1 MSKQNIN
8 NVKLGKDVKIF
19 DFVNL
24 YGCSIDNGTKIG
36 TFVEIQKNTFIGKN
50 CKIGPHAYI
59 RKGTIIGDNCEIGRA
74 EVKGSVIM
82 NGVKAHHHCYIG
94 DSIIGDNVNI
104 GAGVVLTNFKLGG
117 KMIKLGDVEIGRKF
131 MSWVFARARRQS
143 STVEKYELPGLTLFV
158 AIPLPFTGAWTGS
171 IVAFLLGIKFW
182 PAFLHITLG
191 VLIAGVIV
199 TTLCLLGWTGAIIAG
214 IGLCSAFIIG
224 WLKSGR

>member
-1 MSKQNIN
+1 MIEDVILKLLTLQIPHELIVAFVATLPIAELRGALPLGIN
-8 NVKLGKDVKIF
+8 QF
-19 DFVNL
+19 DIVW
-24 YGCSIDNGTKIG
+24 YK
-36 TFVEIQKNTFIGKN
+36 
-50 CKIGPHAYI
+50 AYI
-59 RKGTIIGDNCEIGRA
+59 IAVIGNLIP
-74 EVKGSVIM
+74 VPVILLFLDP
-82 NGVKAHHHCYIG
+82 ITRL
-94 DSIIGDNVNI
+94 I
-104 GAGVVLTNFKLGG
+104 TR
-117 KMIKLGDVEIGRKF
+117 VEIGRKF

-182 PAFLHITLG
+182 PAFLHITFG